1 MADSSPDA
9 RDPQLQRVNGEMVVR
24 HVSEDL
30 VKGSAISEYTPLAIG
45 SRLYTKQT
53 DAASE
58 VVRHTRDDLV
68 LASISLLKPLLPH
81 FSPGQARIRLPVA
94 TGAHFD
100 EGAAQLEGFA
110 RPLWAIGALLSS
122 LSSPN
127 TSPDTDRS
135 EQIRQLAEPWLAGIR
150 NGTDPEHSEYW
161 GAVGQMDQRMVE
173 AEIIAFAL
181 LSAPDMFFYHQD
193 EKARHN
199 IKSWLRGMNGKE
211 MPANNWRWFRVFAN
225 LALIR
230 VCGVPAQDVA
240 SEMESDFEILDS
252 FYLEDGWSGDGAWLS
267 SEDEARQAAA
277 YEETGRRDSIWPGR
291 QVDYYSGSFAI
302 QFSQLLY
309 TKFARD
315 TDPQRVAKYQQQARD
330 FGASIWQYFDSEG
343 SAIPFGRSLT
353 YRFACGGFFAAL
365 AAANVPDMPFPLS
378 QPGMVKGFLLRHL
391 RWWASNSDDIFYPDG
406 TLNIGWMY
414 PNMYMCEDYNSPQ
427 SPYWCTKTLI
437 AVSLS
442 QTDDFWTSDE
452 QPYPSLFKPRLVP
465 APRQIISN
473 HPEANH
479 HFFLSP
485 AQFVAWPLKATQ
497 AKYSKFEYS
506 SAFPF
511 SVPTGPLIRQMAPD
525 CTLALSRDGA
535 ETWAVKWKCSEPQFS
550 QVSLKGAKHTETITV
565 ATVRWRPWSDGQVE
579 VETTLVPPTDTWP
592 DWHVRVHR
600 IRILSPVRTLHTIEG
615 GFASPSRRT
624 KDGSKLPA
632 LNGLDDSTAIGKTEG
647 ILETEDSVLVLSNAG
662 CSGISTIPVNTPS
675 SWTTSSQALQPDSNT
690 NLAYPRT
697 MIPLLDRST
706 IRGPKAGDEVIF
718 ATGVFAISTSANG
731 GGKASDKSLEAR
743 WARKP
748 KICGPVSDS
757 SVPGMDYIDLGT

>member
-1 MADSSPDA
+1 MPPLKGFSDNP
-9 RDPQLQRVNGEMVVR
+9 LQ
-24 HVSEDL
+24 
-30 VKGSAISEYTPLAIG
+30 
-45 SRLYTKQT
+45 
-53 DAASE
+53 
-58 VVRHTRDDLV
+58 TRDDLV

-81 FSPGQARIRLPVA
+81 FSPSQARIRLPVA

-110 RPLWAIGALLSS
+110 RPLWTIGALLSS
-122 LSSPN
+122 LSSPS

-135 EQIRQLAEPWLAGIR
+135 DQIRQLAEPWLVGIR

-161 GAVGQMDQRMVE
+161 GAVGHMDQRMVE

-181 LSAPDMFFYHQD
+181 LSAPDILYHNQD
-193 EKARHN
+193 ERSRHN
-199 IKSWLRGMNGKE
+199 IKSWLRGMNSKE

-230 VCGVPAQDVA
+230 VCGVPTQDVA
-240 SEMESDFEILDS
+240 REMKSDFEILDS

-277 YEETGRRDSIWPGR
+277 YGETGRRDNIWPGR

-315 TDPQRVAKYQQQARD
+315 IDPQRVAKYQQQARD
-330 FGASIWQYFDSEG
+330 FGASIWKYFDS
-343 SAIPFGRSLT
+343 A
-353 YRFACGGFFAAL
+353 
-365 AAANVPDMPFPLS
+365 
-378 QPGMVKGFLLRHL
+378 
-391 RWWASNSDDIFYPDG
+391 
-406 TLNIGWMY
+406 
-414 PNMYMCEDYNSPQ
+414 
-427 SPYWCTKTLI
+427 
-437 AVSLS
+437 
-442 QTDDFWTSDE
+442 DDFWTSDE

-550 QVSLKGAKHTETITV
+550 QVSLKGTKHTETITV

-579 VETTLVPPTDTWP
+579 VETTLVPTTDTWP

-600 IRILSPVRTLHTIEG
+600 IRILGPVRTLHTIEG
-615 GFASPSRRT
+615 GFASPSRCI

-632 LNGLDDSTAIGKTEG
+632 LNRLDDSTAIGKTEG
-647 ILETEDSVLVLSNAG
+647 ILETEDSALILSNAG
-662 CSGISTIPVNTPS
+662 CSGISAIPVITPS

-697 MIPLLDRST
+697 LIPVLDRST
-706 IRGPKAGDEVIF
+706 ISGLKAGDEVIF
-718 ATGVFAISTSANG
+718 ATGIFAISTTANG
-731 GGKASDKSLEAR
+731 GGKASDKGLEAR

-748 KICGPVSDS
+748 KICGPLLGS
-757 SVPGMDYIDLGT
+757 SVPGTDYIDIGI